1 MKKNINAENPGNKKS
16 KNKRKLLIIS
26 TSILVIFVGIFLI
39 VGSSNKP
46 KDIVYIDGIPMVDDG
61 YIENII
67 IADSLDRSTYEWMEY
82 KDLDRVKKDI
92 DSQVSKLIK
101 ALESENVNKIIKY
114 FCEAERDNY
123 KEIFENDT
131 ELMKSLSSFF
141 GDMELVYLS
150 EKTDDKETSFL
161 RIAEY
166 SLTYNNSLLSVIF
179 IYEDGKWYIKDL

>member
-1 MKKNINAENPGNKKS
+1 MPFNTIVIWFIFIL
-16 KNKRKLLIIS
+16 KRIIS
-26 TSILVIFVGIFLI
+26 EDKLCR
-39 VGSSNKP
+39 
-46 KDIVYIDGIPMVDDG
+46 
-61 YIENII
+61 NII

-150 EKTDDKETSFL
+150 EKTDDKETYMPDWRESSSPQ
-161 RIAEY
+161 E
-166 SLTYNNSLLSVIF
+166 
-179 IYEDGKWYIKDL
+179 